1 MWTAVMLVI
10 KHTPI
15 ICDKVLDSRNTHKKK
30 LRFHEGTVARWHEAH
45 ETHDGTRPT
54 EFSTLLR
61 NLVQLEQIRKH
72 L

>member
-10 KHTPI
+10 RHTPI

-30 LRFHEGTVARWHEAH
+30 LRTHEGTVARWH